1 MNSTPKRRLGL
12 SAIGLSAAL
21 LLAGSTAAVMAMGGG
36 GAPSQTCAV
45 DLRSLCGGITP
56 GGGRI
61 RACIMS
67 QMGSLS
73 SACSAKLSKAI
84 YVAQGCEADVT
95 RFCGGVKSGHN
106 RIASCMKPHL
116 REVSGSC
123 KRALASVAAPG
134 KNP

>member
-1 MNSTPKRRLGL
+1 MKAASYAIALGVAL
-12 SAIGLSAAL
+12 S
-21 LLAGSTAAVMAMGGG
+21 LAGSTVAVNARGGG
-36 GAPSQTCAV
+36 GGPPQECAV

-67 QMGSLS
+67 HMGSLS
-73 SACSAKLSKAI
+73 SACSAKLSRAT
-84 YVAQGCEADVT
+84 YVVQACEADVT
-95 RFCGGVKSGHN
+95 RFCGRVKSGHN

-123 KRALASVAAPG
+123 KRALAFVVAPG
-134 KNP
+134 NNQ

>member
-1 MNSTPKRRLGL
+1 MKAASYAIAL
-12 SAIGLSAAL
+12 SVAL
-21 LLAGSTAAVMAMGGG
+21 LLAGSTVAVNARGGG
-36 GAPSQTCAV
+36 GGPPQECAV

-67 QMGSLS
+67 HMGSLS
-73 SACSAKLSKAI
+73 SGCSAKLSRAT
-84 YVAQGCEADVT
+84 YVAQACEADVT
-95 RFCGGVKSGHN
+95 RFCGRVKSGHN

-123 KRALASVAAPG
+123 KRALAFVVAPG
-134 KNP
+134 NNQ

>member
-1 MNSTPKRRLGL
+1 MKTASYAIALGV
-12 SAIGLSAAL
+12 AL
-21 LLAGSTAAVMAMGGG
+21 LLAGSTVGVKARGGGGGG
-36 GAPSQTCAV
+36 GAPPQQCAV

-73 SACSAKLSKAI
+73 TACSAKLSRAA
-84 YVAQGCEADVT
+84 YVAKACEADVS
-95 RFCGGVKSGHN
+95 RFCGRVKSGHN

-116 REVSGSC
+116 HEVGGSC
-123 KRALASVAAPG
+123 KRALAFVAAPG
-134 KNP
+134 NNP

>member
-1 MNSTPKRRLGL
+1 MKVASYPIALGV
-12 SAIGLSAAL
+12 AL
-21 LLAGSTAAVMAMGGG
+21 LLAGSTVAVKARGGG
-36 GAPSQTCAV
+36 GGGGGPPQECAV

-61 RACIMS
+61 RACFTS

-73 SACSAKLSKAI
+73 SACSAKLSRAA
-84 YVAQGCEADVT
+84 YVAKACEADVS
-95 RFCGGVKSGHN
+95 RFCGRVKSGHN

-123 KRALASVAAPG
+123 KRALAFVVAPG
-134 KNP
+134 NNQ